1 MEKGIEGERI
11 KPSDDKPTLE
21 VEKEGDAE
29 KSEPSKD
36 NLRVGTKRSFDV
48 AFLTGSDTTRG
59 GPIQIPE
66 ESRFRFLGYFWHI
79 LEELEPELDSKE
91 S

>member
-66 ESRFRFLGYFWHI
+66 ES
-79 LEELEPELDSKE
+79 
-91 S
+91 